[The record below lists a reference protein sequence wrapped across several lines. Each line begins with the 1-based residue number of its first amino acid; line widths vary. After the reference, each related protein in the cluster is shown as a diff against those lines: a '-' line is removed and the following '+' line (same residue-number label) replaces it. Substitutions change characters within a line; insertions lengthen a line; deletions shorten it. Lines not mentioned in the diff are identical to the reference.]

1 MQEINRIGGPLQPQ
15 KAENVEKVEKKA
27 KIKQS
32 AFGESIDISLNIAEM
47 IKTAKESPEIREQL
61 VNEIKKAVE
70 QNIYNIDV
78 NRIARHLLREM

>member
-1 MQEINRIGGPLQPQ
+1 VQEINRIGGPLQPQ

-32 AFGESIDISLNIAEM
+32 APGESIDISLNIAEM

>member
-32 AFGESIDISLNIAEM
+32 ALGESIDISLNIAEM